1 MMMFTGT
8 ETLANP
14 MRFICTET
22 LVTPPLQDNQKLS
35 DEIRRLLDKVEALE
49 AEKLVAHPQTLTHER
64 QLLED
69 ERERNAASLDDAHN
83 KCTQLQGEV
92 DSY

>member
-1 MMMFTGT
+1 MWILPIMMMFTGT

-64 QLLED
+64 QMSGKGMLHLWMMPITSVLNC
-69 ERERNAASLDDAHN
+69 RAR
-83 KCTQLQGEV
+83 
-92 DSY
+92 